1 MTDLSQAIEIL
12 EQRFNPAMA
21 GSLAAV
27 FQFHV
32 DGQAAHLSIAEQQCQ
47 IHMGQHPSPS
57 VTLTLSA
64 ATLKAIIQGET
75 SGFQAFLSG
84 QLHGSGELH
93 LLSQV
98 KPLFSLQAEAK
109 AGRT

>member
-1 MTDLSQAIEIL
+1 MTDLNQAISIL

-21 GSLAAV
+21 GTLAAV

-32 DGQAAHLSIAEQQCQ
+32 DGQAAYLEIADQQCQ
-47 IHMGQHPSPS
+47 LSFGQHPSPS
-57 VTLTLSA
+57 VTLTLGA
-64 ATLKAIIQGET
+64 DTLKALIQGEL

-84 QLHGSGELH
+84 QLQCSGNLQ

-98 KPLFSLQAEAK
+98 KPLFSL
-109 AGRT
+109 